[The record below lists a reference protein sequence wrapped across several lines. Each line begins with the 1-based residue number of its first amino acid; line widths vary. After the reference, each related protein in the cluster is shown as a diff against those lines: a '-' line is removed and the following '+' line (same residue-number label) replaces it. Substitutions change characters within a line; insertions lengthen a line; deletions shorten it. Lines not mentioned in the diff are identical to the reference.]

1 MFHLPLPRAFL
12 VFCLLTA
19 LPIGAEPLT
28 QWIAAGAT
36 IDLMSGLSAKDKS
49 LAALTPGTPFKVLKV
64 NQRLGYAR
72 IALDSGEIGW
82 IPSKVISAVPVPAPL
97 PQGPAVIAENQP
109 PKSPEQLRE
118 DVSRLQTELIAV
130 RQASSDILR
139 IQTERDQLQSSV
151 IALKREL
158 ETTNRAK
165 NALNEDQKQTWFMIG
180 GAVLLIGIILGVL
193 LPRLSFKRRNHWG
206 SY

>member
-12 VFCLLTA
+12 VFCLLTV

-82 IPSKVISAVPVPAPL
+82 IPLKVISAVPVP
-97 PQGPAVIAENQP
+97 QGPAVITENQP

-118 DVSRLQTELIAV
+118 DVSRLRT
-130 RQASSDILR
+130 
-139 IQTERDQLQSSV
+139 
-151 IALKREL
+151 
-158 ETTNRAK
+158 
-165 NALNEDQKQTWFMIG
+165 
-180 GAVLLIGIILGVL
+180 
-193 LPRLSFKRRNHWG
+193 
-206 SY
+206 